1 MRAPYKGGQNKE
13 GFTVCTADAHATTKN
28 ISAAASHAHESE
40 LWLAFYILR
49 FTSHKTRF
57 FDRLRLGAGCRSPPR
72 IVPTHWPERYER
84 SLSMSGKKFTYN
96 PPQRSQNGL
105 PLNE

>member
-1 MRAPYKGGQNKE
+1 MKVSYG
-13 GFTVCTADAHATTKN
+13 
-28 ISAAASHAHESE
+28 S
-40 LWLAFYILR
+40 FYISGLTHIVPR
-49 FTSHKTRF
+49 SFER
-57 FDRLRLGAGCRSPPR
+57 RRLGVGCRSPPR